1 MSHFSDIIVLI
12 FHILKECNNTIYY
25 PIQSILFFHKNVLYC
40 FMTTPYIVRFKQL
53 VSCPISDN
61 IVPKVTPHSCN
72 IAMLT
77 CLISD
82 SIVFKVTQIVLSK
95 WLDII
100 LNWRFE
106 FNDLFVRKFD
116 FYCPSI
122 AAFYVLIWHCYLH
135 KVMITDSMTDIF
147 VNKSYKILQ
156 VVICGLC
163 VLQVSC
169 PFSNSHKNLP
179 AIITWWTPSTFVVV
193 QDVSRNVIHVVL
205 DL

>member
-95 WLDII
+95 SKWLDII

-116 FYCPSI
+116 FYCSSI
-122 AAFYVLIWHCYLH
+122 AAFLCPNIALLCLI
-135 KVMITDSMTDIF
+135 IF
-147 VNKSYKILQ
+147 VQCSPM
-156 VVICGLC
+156 V
-163 VLQVSC
+163 C
-169 PFSNSHKNLP
+169 PFLF
-179 AIITWWTPSTFVVV
+179 IINILV
-193 QDVSRNVIHVVL
+193 
-205 DL
+205 